1 MTDDDLFIPLV
12 IIKMN
17 LDDTFVGMEKNAS
30 RAALKK
36 NIFFVFF
43 LGNMNDSSINSA
55 IYTNTNSKS

>member
-17 LDDTFVGMEKNAS
+17 LDDTFVGMEKSAS

-36 NIFFVFF
+36 KHLFCIFFRQCE
-43 LGNMNDSSINSA
+43 
-55 IYTNTNSKS
+55 

>member
-17 LDDTFVGMEKNAS
+17 LDDTFVGMEKSAS

-36 NIFFVFF
+36 SIFFVFF
-43 LGNMNDSSINSA
+43 LPITKDSLFNSS
-55 IYTNTNSKS
+55 N